1 MDTKKTKAPIR
12 IIKREERSQ
21 REQVI
26 KSQKDK
32 KTPQDTAREMVS
44 TVTSWVSDLQQRHR
58 DDAKRAFKNLFPETT
73 PQVN

>member
-12 IIKREERSQ
+12 VIKREDRSQ
-21 REQVI
+21 RERI
-26 KSQKDK
+26 TKIENDK
-32 KTPQDTAREMVS
+32 KKPQDAAREMVS

-58 DDAKRAFKNLFPETT
+58 EDAKRAFKNLFPETT